1 MILGIRGRLTLWYV
15 LLLFLTLTLFSTVIA
30 VGVDRSL
37 HRWFDHDLSLEVL
50 QFCNES
56 EIEDDGEL
64 DLEYEVLSH
73 GEHVAAYD
81 AQGMLV
87 AQFRAPAAVGPIPLV
102 QGFDTFDIQGIPWR
116 RLTVYA
122 PNVKLWIQVSRTQE
136 DIQASLRALSALL
149 FLGVPVTVL
158 FAGAGG
164 LFLAS
169 RMLNPL
175 DQITRKA
182 AELGAERLAERLEPL
197 ETRDEL
203 GRLVE
208 TFNQM
213 LGRLDDA
220 FERQKQFTSDA
231 AHELRTPIAR
241 LLTRAEVALSRP
253 RDSAEYQAAL
263 VEMREGLEGMTTLVS
278 KLLTLAR
285 ADSGAA
291 LWDREPLDLAEL
303 VSDAVGTLRDEQSE
317 VKWETHLASTP
328 VTGDQ
333 TRLTELVLN
342 LLENALR
349 HGPSDGV
356 IQVSTRQ
363 QLGYCVLSVQDSG
376 PGVPE
381 ELREKIFERFYQAE
395 ASRAGEGTGLGLS
408 ISRAIVAQHGGEIF
422 LQSEPGVKGAHFV
435 VRLPLRSQATAPGPF
450 R

>member
-15 LLLFLTLTLFSTVIA
+15 LLLFLTLTLFSAVIA
-30 VGVDRSL
+30 LGANRSL
-37 HRWFDHDLSLEVL
+37 HRWFDHDLSQEVL
-50 QFCNES
+50 QFCGES

-81 AQGMLV
+81 AHGLLV
-87 AQFRAPAAVGPIPLV
+87 AQFRAPAAAGPIALV
-102 QGFDTFDIQGIPWR
+102 EGFDTFDIQGIPWR

-122 PNVKLWIQVSRTQE
+122 PNIKLWIQVSRTQE
-136 DIQASLRALSALL
+136 DIQASLQALSALL
-149 FLGVPVTVL
+149 FLGVPVTVIL
-158 FAGAGG
+158 AGAGG

-182 AELGAERLAERLEPL
+182 AELGVERLAERLEPL

-253 RDSAEYQAAL
+253 RDSAEYQATL
-263 VEMREGLEGMTTLVS
+263 VEMRDGLEAMTSLVS

-291 LWDREPLDLAEL
+291 LLDREPLDLAEL
-303 VSDAVGTLRDEQSE
+303 VSDAVGSLREEQSE
-317 VKWETHLASTP
+317 VRWETHLASTP

-349 HGPSDGV
+349 HGAPDGV

-363 QLGYCVLSVQDSG
+363 QLGFCVLSVQDSG

-381 ELREKIFERFYQAE
+381 DLREKIFERFYQAE
-395 ASRAGEGTGLGLS
+395 TSRTGEGAGLGLS

-435 VRLPLRSQATAPGPF
+435 VRLPLRSTATGPGLP